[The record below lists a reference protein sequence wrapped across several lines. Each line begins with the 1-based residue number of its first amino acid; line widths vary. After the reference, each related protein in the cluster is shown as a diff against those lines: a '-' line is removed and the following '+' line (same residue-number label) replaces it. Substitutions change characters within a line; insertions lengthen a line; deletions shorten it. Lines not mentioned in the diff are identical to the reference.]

1 MIKGRVLTLTSTFP
15 RWRNDST
22 TPFVPRLAG
31 NLQKLGWQV
40 DILAP
45 HAHDAAKTEIIN
57 GLRVKRFQ
65 YLWPSSLQT
74 ICYQGG
80 AMVNLRRNKVNYFK
94 LPLLLFFEWLSLR
107 RSLAAGRYDILHS
120 HWILPQGFIGALAAD
135 GRIPHLITVH
145 GGDVFG
151 LRGELYARAKK
162 FALRRAAV
170 ITVNSSATEQAVRDL
185 VPAAAVIERI
195 PMGVKVTA
203 PGNDIKQV
211 DELRRRY
218 RKNGGPLLIF
228 VGRVVEE
235 KGVADLLAA
244 LKMLLIDSVPV
255 ALMVVGEG
263 QDRPEMEKLALE
275 LGVADSV
282 HFAGWQSA
290 AQVSDYLNA
299 ADIFVGPSRVA
310 VNGWIEAQGLT
321 FVEAMMAGTPVI
333 ASRVGGIVDSVRHEQ
348 TGLLVDERAPQQIC
362 QAVKRLIGDHHLY
375 QRLAA
380 NGRKIA
386 EENFSEEASA
396 QAFDK
401 LFSQLLSCRK

>member
-15 RWRNDST
+15 RWRDDST

-45 HAHDAAKTEIIN
+45 HAHGAARTEIID
-57 GLRVKRFQ
+57 GLQIKRFQ

-74 ICYQGG
+74 ICYRGG

-120 HWILPQGFIGALAAD
+120 HWILPQGFIGALAAG
-135 GRIPHLITVH
+135 GRVPHLITVH

-162 FALRRAAV
+162 FALRRAAG

-203 PGNDIKQV
+203 PGNDTKQA
-211 DELRRRY
+211 DKLRRRY
-218 RKNGGPLLIF
+218 RKKGGSLLIF

-244 LKMLLIDSVPV
+244 LKMLLVDSVPV
-255 ALMVVGEG
+255 TLMVVGEG

-275 LGVADSV
+275 LEIADSV

-299 ADIFVGPSRVA
+299 ADIFIGPSRTA
-310 VNGWIEAQGLT
+310 ANGWVEAQGLT

-348 TGLLVDERAPQQIC
+348 TGLLVDERAPRQIY
-362 QAVKRLIGDHHLY
+362 QAVKRLIDDHHLY

-380 NGRKIA
+380 NGRKMA